1 MSKDIENPNT
11 PPADESVVS
20 EETRITEVSE
30 EAGPGGRKVVVATEH
45 EDVSRRAPSRTA
57 LVVASVAIVAVVAL
71 LAFLLWP
78 RQRGETKVAVETPP
92 TAEKHAGEEGGDE
105 HGDEHS
111 QEGAIEVSD
120 ETAELVGIKVEPA
133 AKGEIEDTLAATGR
147 VLVAPDAQAVV
158 GAKVDGRA
166 VRVMAE
172 PGQRVGAGQP
182 VAVIDSTQVAELRG
196 QLAEARSRLRLAE
209 QASALVAR
217 GENRAA
223 VIQAKNKMDSAQ
235 KTLDRKRRL
244 AEIGVAAGREV
255 QEAELEFRNAKAEYD
270 YQSTIQI
277 TRERQ
282 QAASEVE
289 QVRATV
295 ARISQS
301 LEALGASPGGQG
313 GTVTVT
319 SPIAGTVVTRNVS
332 VGQAVTQGSELMT
345 VMNLA
350 SVVVEAQVPE
360 SQANKVR
367 AGQRMVARIPG
378 DERAFEGSVQ
388 SVGETVDPAKRT
400 VGVRARVTNLGTT
413 LKHEMGVEVRLVTG
427 GRKDAL
433 MIPATALVDDE
444 GLKVVYVKEGEKYER
459 RVVTVGSVTY
469 QWAEILSG
477 VEEGEEVV
485 VAGAYQLRNMQKGG
499 GEEGGHH
506 DDH

>member
-1 MSKDIENPNT
+1 MSNDMEHPNT
-11 PPADESVVS
+11 PPADESVVT
-20 EETRITEVSE
+20 EETRVTEVGE
-30 EAGPGGRKVVVATEH
+30 EAGPGGRRVVVSTEQQT
-45 EDVSRRAPSRTA
+45 VSRRPPSRTT
-57 LVVASVAIVAVVAL
+57 LVVAAVAAVAIVAL

-78 RQRGETKVAVETPP
+78 RHREETKVAVETSP
-92 TAEKHAGEEGGDE
+92 TAEKHAGEEGGE

-133 AKGEIEDTLAATGR
+133 AKGEIEDTLATTGR

-209 QASALVAR
+209 QASALTAR
-217 GENRAA
+217 GENRSA
-223 VIQAKNKMDSAQ
+223 VIQAKNKLDSAQ

-255 QEAELEFRNAKAEYD
+255 QEAELEFKNAQAEYNF
-270 YQSTIQI
+270 QSMIQV

-282 QAASEVE
+282 QATGEVE
-289 QVRATV
+289 QVRAAVT
-295 ARISQS
+295 RISQS

-313 GTVTVT
+313 GTVTVS
-319 SPIAGTVVTRNVS
+319 SPIAGTVVVRNVS

-360 SQANKVR
+360 SQANRIR
-367 AGQRMVARIPG
+367 AGQRLVARIPG
-378 DERAFEGSVQ
+378 SPDQAFEGTVQ
-388 SVGETVDPAKRT
+388 SVGETVNPQTRT
-400 VGVRARVTNLGTT
+400 VPVRARVTNLGTH
-413 LKHEMGVEVRLVTG
+413 LKHEMAVEVRLVTG

-433 MIPATALVDDE
+433 MIPASALVDDE

-459 RVVTVGSVTY
+459 RVVTVGNVSF

-485 VAGAYQLRNMQKGG
+485 TAGAYQLRNMQKGG
-499 GEEGGHH
+499 GEEGGHD